1 MNHEFVPSLGTDA
14 ADGGATSTSISN
26 NTMKLANKLIAEKV
40 DKNLLK
46 YSLLSK

>member
-1 MNHEFVPSLGTDA
+1 MKHKFVPNLGTEA

-40 DKNLLK
+40 EKHTVPLNIP
-46 YSLLSK
+46 S